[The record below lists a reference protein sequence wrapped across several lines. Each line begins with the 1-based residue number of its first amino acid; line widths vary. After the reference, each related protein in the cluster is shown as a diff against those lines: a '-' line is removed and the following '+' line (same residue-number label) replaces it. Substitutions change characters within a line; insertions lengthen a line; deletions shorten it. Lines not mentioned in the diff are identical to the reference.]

1 MPDLILVA
9 EDNPDIRELISYNL
23 EQEGF
28 EVVTVSRG
36 DQVIGEIDKKRPALL
51 LLDLMLPGQNG
62 IEVCKQLRMRDETR
76 SLPII
81 IVTAKSTETDKIVG
95 LELGADDYITK
106 PFSPKEL
113 VARTKALLRR
123 VRQTSEP
130 TTGGSV
136 LKARDLVMNLDGHRV
151 TLRDKELPLTLTE
164 FNILREL
171 LSDPAHVLSR
181 ADLLSKAI
189 GADISVTDRTIDVH
203 MASLRKKL
211 GDHGEM
217 IETVRGV
224 GYRFKP

>member
-1 MPDLILVA
+1 VPDLILVA